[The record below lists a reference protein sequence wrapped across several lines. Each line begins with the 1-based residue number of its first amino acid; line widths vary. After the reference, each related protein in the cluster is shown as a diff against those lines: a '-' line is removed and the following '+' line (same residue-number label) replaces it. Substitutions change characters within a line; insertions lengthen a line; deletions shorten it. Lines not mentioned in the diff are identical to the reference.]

1 VAAVALR
8 VWRRLTLGNSV
19 SVAVAIV
26 TGGNSGIGRASA
38 VALAA
43 SGFDVGITWHRERES
58 RSSS

>member
-1 VAAVALR
+1 MAAVALR